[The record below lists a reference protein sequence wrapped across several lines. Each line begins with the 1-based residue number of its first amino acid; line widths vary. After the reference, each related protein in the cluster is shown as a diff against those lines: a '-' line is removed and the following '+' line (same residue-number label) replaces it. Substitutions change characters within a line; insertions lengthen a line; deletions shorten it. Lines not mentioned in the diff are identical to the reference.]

1 MELRETREMN
11 GGNVIVIKRKLP
23 GAKEQEVA
31 IEEAI
36 LDKCEPIHPLVVVVE
51 DWE

>member
-1 MELRETREMN
+1 MGEKKD
-11 GGNVIVIKRKLP
+11 VIVIKRKVP
-23 GAKEQEVA
+23 GEKEQEVS

-51 DWE
+51 D